1 MSGPYFRGRP
11 FPRRITCPRCGNLID
26 LSGED
31 FSKLAPRKPTSLEE
45 VKALFSE
52 GELQFLEIGETSKA
66 YTVKP
71 KIYLGRKAFVAIS
84 DVVKLVGGH
93 YFSAGR
99 MSKFI
104 IPKEQEVE

>member
-1 MSGPYFRGRP
+1 V
-11 FPRRITCPRCGNLID
+11 ID

-31 FSKLAPRKPTSLEE
+31 LSLLVPKKPTSLDE
-45 VKALFSE
+45 VKELFSA
-52 GELQFLEIGETSKA
+52 GELQLLEIGETSKA

-71 KIYLGRKAFVAIS
+71 KIYLRRKVFAAIS

-99 MSKFI
+99 ASKFI
-104 IPKEQEVE
+104 IPKEQVSE